1 MSKFLKSL
9 FEGKTTEEYV
19 ANTIINLGIECSIG
33 DGKLVDMYIHRN
45 PLPKIKCEVKHDVM
59 SDRTGNIAIEF
70 FNSKSCKASGINATQ
85 CDIWFHVLGNSKE
98 VWFTSVNKL
107 KEFCN
112 KTKPFKIIYSGG
124 DKNSDMM
131 LFKKDVLSDVFL
143 KLEDV
148 KDLMK
153 TIEELL
159 C

>member
-1 MSKFLKSL
+1 MSKFLKNL

-19 ANTIINLGIECSIG
+19 ANTIASMVEECSIG
-33 DGKLVDMYIHRN
+33 DGKLVDLYIHRN

-70 FNSKSCKASGINATQ
+70 FNSKTNKASGLMATQ
-85 CDIWFHVLGNSKE
+85 CDIWFHVLGSSKE
-98 VWFTSVNKL
+98 IWFTSVSKL
-107 KEFCN
+107 KDFCN
-112 KTKPFKIIYSGG
+112 STKPFKIIYSGG

-131 LFKKDVLSDVFL
+131 IFKKEVLSEVFF
-143 KLEDV
+143 KLSDT

-153 TIEELL
+153 TIGELL